1 MDDLFFQMCGA
12 LELHNRQIHK
22 INRMLQRQIANN
34 KKTYVL
40 LAMFTAYCVLNE
52 SYKIHYEERIKQ
64 LDKEIEMLKQQKGEL

>member
-1 MDDLFFQMCGA
+1 
-12 LELHNRQIHK
+12 
-22 INRMLQRQIANN
+22 MLQRQIAND